1 MIITVLIPLVLM
13 LVIKR
18 KTGNQAR
25 VTAIY
30 FLLFGPV
37 GILTFMFFHLFENS
51 YHAIEHAMAGDFK
64 YDFHFYSLMLM
75 GAVLACIAG
84 FLTRACWKKCM
95 GQLYKKPLHFLIH
108 VSCSIDMLTLV
119 SHKRDKQCA
128 CFLLHYIPAGGIFC
142 KKKSKTGKYGCA
154 KEKYN
159 RAPGIGQN
167 LKYNLFS
174 LFSTRKS
181 SCIE

>member
-1 MIITVLIPLVLM
+1 MNKFFSDYVDLTAMIITVLIPLVLM
-13 LVIKR
+13 LAIKR

-25 VTAIY
+25 ATAIY

-95 GQLYKKPLHFLIH
+95 GQLYNNRSIFLYMSLVALICLPLFPISAISNVPVFCCIISLPGVFFVRRKVKLVNTAVLKKNTTAP
-108 VSCSIDMLTLV
+108 LV
-119 SHKRDKQCA
+119 SDK
-128 CFLLHYIPAGGIFC
+128 I
-142 KKKSKTGKYGCA
+142 
-154 KEKYN
+154 
-159 RAPGIGQN
+159 
-167 LKYNLFS
+167 
-174 LFSTRKS
+174 
-181 SCIE
+181 